1 MASNIS
7 KENNIL
13 ETGIEIVFQGIIIT
27 NDDWNDWKFLEK
39 NDNWLGQGNL
49 LMSIVNL
56 SGATVS
62 VTIFLYFNLV
72 LETIIDKKDCNF
84 QPLSFLIKSVLPI
97 FLSIPLNKLPWARS
111 FQLRTEIHSQARR

>member
-72 LETIIDKKDCNF
+72 LETIIDKKTAISN
-84 QPLSFLIKSVLPI
+84 
-97 FLSIPLNKLPWARS
+97 
-111 FQLRTEIHSQARR
+111 H